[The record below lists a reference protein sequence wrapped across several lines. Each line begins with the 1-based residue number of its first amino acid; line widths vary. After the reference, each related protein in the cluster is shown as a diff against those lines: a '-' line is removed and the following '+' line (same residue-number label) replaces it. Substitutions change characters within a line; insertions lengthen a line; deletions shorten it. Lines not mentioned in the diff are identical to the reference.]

1 MASEGRYPLSAG
13 TYGEREAVRVIHLMT
28 TNNGATWV
36 PDPGGGNIVE
46 SPDGTQW
53 RVTVTDAGVATAVAL

>member
-1 MASEGRYPLSAG
+1 MSN
-13 TYGEREAVRVIHLMT
+13 TYDERDAVRIIHLMT
-28 TNNGATWV
+28 EDNGATWV

-53 RVTVTDAGVATAVAL
+53 RVTVTDAGVATATAL

>member
-1 MASEGRYPLSAG
+1 MAPARGRALSSG
-13 TYGEREAVRVIHLMT
+13 TYQERDGIRVIHLMT
-28 TNNGATWV
+28 TDNGATWV
-36 PDPGGGNIVE
+36 DDPGGGNIVE